1 MPVTAPKKAI
11 GWAVEKSARGAVHLL
26 GWEDGDELDYQEAAD
41 DDDDEDDSGAYEGR
55 RRTISGTKTQWPRG
69 LPAPPL
75 ASSPASKGLPGSFVS
90 VSERQS
96 GRIVGPVDQT
106 FTSIP
111 GGDHDDDEVR
121 TAAET
126 SAPRRAGL
134 GGRNS
139 GRASS
144 TLAARAHL
152 AAAEGLSAARSG
164 PVRAGGAG
172 GGLSYSNRRSVAGAG
187 AGAGAAV
194 SSPAVAG
201 AGIRLVSAH

>member
-41 DDDDEDDSGAYEGR
+41 DDDDYSGAYEGR
-55 RRTISGTKTQWPRG
+55 RRNISGTKTQWPRG

-75 ASSPASKGLPGSFVS
+75 APAKALPGSFVS

-96 GRIVGPVDQT
+96 VRTVSPVKQSFMST
-106 FTSIP
+106 L
-111 GGDHDDDEVR
+111 GGDDNDEDGDVGI
-121 TAAET
+121 AAET
-126 SAPRRAGL
+126 NIPR
-134 GGRNS
+134 
-139 GRASS
+139 RASS
-144 TLAARAHL
+144 TLAARSHL
-152 AAAEGLSAARSG
+152 AAAGGPNTTRG
-164 PVRAGGAG
+164 VPVRAGGAVG
-172 GGLSYSNRRSVAGAG
+172 GGLSYSNRRSSHAGGGAG
-187 AGAGAAV
+187 GAGAAV